1 MEIELFMLPFLP
13 QETQDELATLAER
26 YGQPLVR
33 NVDLGQTKQFDPINK
48 NDRYGE
54 VCMVVRRKNGRLL
67 TMKKTFYPTGAYR
80 LLTGGINYGEAIFA
94 ALLRETHEETG
105 LEVEVTRFLVAA
117 PYLTDA
123 TGAQPVFYTFAFL
136 LDEIGG
142 TLGVIDEDERVEAFV
157 EIEPAQLPE
166 RAAFLAQSDETRF
179 SKEIDG
185 SWSDWGKFR
194 AAIHWLVWEALSTM
208 PTGGPMV

>member
-1 MEIELFMLPFLP
+1 MMPFLP
-13 QETQDELATLAER
+13 QETQNELVTLAER

-33 NVDLGQTKQFDPINK
+33 TVDLGQTSQFDPINK

-54 VCMVVRRKNGRLL
+54 VCMVVRRRNGHLL

-80 LLTGGINYGEAIFA
+80 LLTGGINHGEAIFA
-94 ALLRETHEETG
+94 ALLRETNEETG
-105 LEVEVTRFLVAA
+105 LEVEVQRFLVAA
-117 PYLTDA
+117 TYLTDT
-123 TGAQPVFYTFAFL
+123 TGEQPVFYTFAFL

-142 TLGVIDEDERVEAFV
+142 ALGTIDEDERVEAFL

-166 RAAFLAQSDETRF
+166 HAAFLEQLDGPRF

-194 AAIHWLVWEALSTM
+194 AAIYYLVWEALDKL
-208 PTGGPMV
+208 G